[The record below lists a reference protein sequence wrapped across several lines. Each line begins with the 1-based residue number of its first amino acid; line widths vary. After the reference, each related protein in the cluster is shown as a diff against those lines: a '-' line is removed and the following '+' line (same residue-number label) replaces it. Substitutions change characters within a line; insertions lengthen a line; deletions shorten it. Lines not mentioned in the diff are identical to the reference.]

1 MKQQIWWVVRAYLGK
16 GTIVPEVALVRE
28 AVADEAQLALLD
40 VLLDGVEEFLLGD
53 LGVDHMLAVVCGV
66 VESSVDWN
74 PTVMAKTYLHLAI
87 GPARNLNDHVQDGLL
102 LVGVEG
108 NIVERRDGHAI
119 LLDINA
125 VLQRIGARDLACLV
139 GRSHGGGGGCRRGVG
154 R

>member
-1 MKQQIWWVVRAYLGK
+1 MAVSSYLGK
-16 GTIVPEVALVRE
+16 GAIVPEVALVRE

-53 LGVDHMLAVVCGV
+53 LGVDHMLAVVCGAMIK
-66 VESSVDWN
+66 STVDWN
-74 PTVMAKTYLHLAI
+74 PTAMAKTYLHLAI
-87 GPARNLNDHVQDGLL
+87 GPARDLNDHVQDGLL

-108 NIVERRDGHAI
+108 DIVERRDGHAI

-125 VLQRIGARDLACLV
+125 VLQRIGARDLSCLV

-154 R
+154 W